1 MFVVNIK
8 KPLYY
13 FCSFLVICIN
23 LEIPRKNVRL
33 HSGRYI
39 ILQPQGS
46 QIGFSLNIS
55 TIRETPFFRYRIV
68 LVFFSLT
75 SDCRFYIF
83 ESILLLIDG
92 CALSSTSQATVLEV
106 PHVSLEFPR
115 ISQCSLGLPW
125 GHSNLLNLQLC
136 RMKMAPLVNKY
147 Y

>member
-1 MFVVNIK
+1 MK

-46 QIGFSLNIS
+46 QIGFRLNIS
-55 TIRETPFFRYRIV
+55 TIREAPFFRYKIV

-92 CALSSTSQATVLEV
+92 CALSSTPQATVLEV
-106 PHVSLEFPR
+106 PYVSLEFPR
-115 ISQCSLGLPW
+115 VSQCSLGLPKVPW
-125 GHSNLLNLQLC
+125 GYSNLLNLDQTC
-136 RMKMAPLVNKY
+136 
-147 Y
+147 